1 MLTVRFINT
10 VCNISPDALHHLVL
24 VGVLAAVAEL
34 HQLPVDPLKVPHHVG
49 YLNCPEMIKQLSLEF
64 NGQAASS
71 VMRQTGR
78 VSAAAAA
85 LIQQTAHSLLQS
97 GV

>member
-1 MLTVRFINT
+1 MLTLRFINT
-10 VCNISPDALHHLVL
+10 VCNKSPDALHHLVL

-64 NGQAASS
+64 NGQAAPS
-71 VMRQTGR
+71 V
-78 VSAAAAA
+78 
-85 LIQQTAHSLLQS
+85 I
-97 GV
+97 